1 VHQSDRVYR
10 ASSAIATVAQ
20 PICDFPCRKTCV
32 LRHPNHSRFPISE
45 WRSRE
50 TAIGNRFWE
59 SEKPLVAFR
68 PIGEFAFPLHV
79 RLRECV

>member
-1 VHQSDRVYR
+1 MHQSDMVYR

-20 PICDFPCRKTCV
+20 PICGFPCRKTCV

-45 WRSRE
+45 WRFRE
-50 TAIGNRFWE
+50 TAIGNTFWE
-59 SEKPLVAFR
+59 SETPLVAFS

-79 RLRECV
+79 RF